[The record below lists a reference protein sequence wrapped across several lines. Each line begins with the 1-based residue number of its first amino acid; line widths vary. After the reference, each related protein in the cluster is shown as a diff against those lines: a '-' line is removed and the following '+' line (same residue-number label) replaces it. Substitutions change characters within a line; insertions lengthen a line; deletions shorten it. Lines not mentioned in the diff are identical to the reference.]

1 MSSLI
6 GGRQI
11 QKINIYTK
19 PNIEHVCNSGTTL
32 QNFGEEGQEKRM
44 TESTVTSVKVEGVMI
59 AIESC

>member
-1 MSSLI
+1 MFVIVELL
-6 GGRQI
+6 GRNYRI
-11 QKINIYTK
+11 V
-19 PNIEHVCNSGTTL
+19 EL